1 MKLVIYK
8 LCFFIF
14 VGTTISIN
22 SFADS
27 ILSVPKQ
34 AVTLAYEVK
43 SNPPYYLGKRTID
56 WKKPGIT
63 LEVLKRLEKKL
74 NIKIAFER
82 FPWARGLTMVK
93 DSRVDG
99 IFHASF
105 SKERLDIGAYPMN
118 KGELDLSR
126 QLMTQSYVLYKLK
139 DSKLSWDG
147 KNFEHLKGSIGAVI
161 KYSVVAD
168 LKEMN
173 VNVEEVTTQRSNLRK
188 LLLGRIEGVAGLEAM
203 NDIIIKAYPDE
214 FREVVKVFPPIKSKP
229 FFLMLSHDFVK
240 ENTKL
245 AEAIWD
251 GIRDIRESSEYD
263 EIAKKYY

>member
-8 LCFFIF
+8 LCFYIL
-14 VGTTISIN
+14 VGTFISIN
-22 SFADS
+22 VFADS
-27 ILSVPKQ
+27 ALSAPKKT
-34 AVTLAYEVK
+34 VTLVYEVK

-74 NIKIAFER
+74 NIRIAFER

-93 DSRVDG
+93 NNTVDG

-105 SKERLDIGAYPMN
+105 LKERIEIGDYPMN

-139 DSKLSWDG
+139 DSTLSWDG
-147 KNFEHLKGSIGAVI
+147 KAFEHLNGSIGAVI
-161 KYSVVAD
+161 KYSIVDD
-168 LKEMN
+168 LKQMN

-203 NDIIIKAYPDE
+203 NDIIIKANPDE

-229 FFLMLSHDFVK
+229 FFLMLSHEFVK

-245 AEAIWD
+245 AEAIWNA
-251 GIRDIRESSEYD
+251 IRDIRESGEYD
-263 EIAKKYY
+263 KIAKKYH